1 MDTSVSGDKCDQER
15 SRCKDLNNRNTE
27 HVERKN
33 KSDTSNSVATGTVL
47 KSLIIDCTR
56 KARYQ

>member
-33 KSDTSNSVATGTVL
+33 KSDTSNSVGNWNSL
-47 KSLIIDCTR
+47 KIINN
-56 KARYQ
+56 